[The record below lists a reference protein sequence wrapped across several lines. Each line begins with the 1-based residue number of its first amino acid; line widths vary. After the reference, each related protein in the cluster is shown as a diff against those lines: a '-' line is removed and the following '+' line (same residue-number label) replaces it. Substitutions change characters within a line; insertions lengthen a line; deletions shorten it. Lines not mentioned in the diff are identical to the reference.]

1 MKPNNKLTDSG
12 RRRFIAASLAMGAAA
27 ALPFSGHAR
36 QPAPRKAATRN
47 DENKYDFIIIGAGS
61 AGSVVTRRL
70 VDAGLKVLLLEAG
83 PRDDMPAI
91 HNPPQAMELWHSA
104 VDWGF
109 STQPQIYAGKQDIY
123 WPRGKTLG
131 GSSAINGMMYVRG
144 LPADYDNWAALGATG
159 WSWQEVLPY
168 FRKAEH
174 CNISGLSAMHGTGGL
189 LQVSSPAMTPLAHAF
204 VEAGQQA
211 GLRLVKDYNDGQD
224 SSGVSFPQ
232 YTMTPDG
239 KRASAWVCY
248 GDAISQADNLSVITE
263 ARVLKLLHQRDRI
276 TGVHFVHRGVD
287 YRIEARHEVLLCAG
301 SLMSPAILLHSG
313 IGPAEQL
320 EKMGI
325 TPLVNLPGVGENLHD
340 HLVCPM
346 VWSSPQ
352 PVAIGLASGIEAQ
365 IFHKSA
371 SQLPAPDTQSLLF
384 TMPFLP
390 GVSQGYT
397 VTPGLV
403 RPKSRGRLWLNSRD
417 PLQPPLMDPRVYSA
431 VEDLEVMTDKALL
444 LREVMHQSALT
455 PWRGKEMGMDGV
467 DNRRQM
473 RDYIS
478 RMTGSYH
485 HQVGTARMGTDNMAV
500 VDPQLR
506 VRGLS
511 GLRVIDASV
520 MPVIPT
526 GNTNA
531 PSIMIGE
538 KAADMILSGVQ
549 FKAI

>member
-1 MKPNNKLTDSG
+1 MKQDKLQTDAG
-12 RRRFIAASLAMGAAA
+12 RRRFIAASLAMSAAA
-27 ALPFSGHAR
+27 ALPFSGYAR
-36 QPAPRKAATRN
+36 QPAPRSTGAGSDDK
-47 DENKYDFIIIGAGS
+47 KYDYIIIGAGS

-91 HNPPQAMELWHSA
+91 HNPPEAMALWHSA

-144 LPADYDNWAALGATG
+144 LPSDYDNWAAMGATG
-159 WSWQEVLPY
+159 WSWKDVLPY
-168 FRKAEH
+168 FRKAEN
-174 CNISGLSAMHGTGGL
+174 CNIDGLSNLHATGGL
-189 LQVSSPAMTPLAHAF
+189 LQVSRPAMTPLAHAF

-211 GLRLVKDYNDGQD
+211 GLRLVQDYNNGQD
-224 SSGVSFPQ
+224 STGVSFPQ

-248 GDAISQADNLSVITE
+248 GDAIRGADNLSVITE
-263 ARVLKLLHQRDRI
+263 ARVLKLLNQGDHI
-276 TGVHFVHRGVD
+276 TGVHFVHRGTD

-301 SLMSPAILLHSG
+301 SLMSPSILLHSG

-325 TPLVNLPGVGENLHD
+325 KTLVNLPGVGENLHD

-352 PVAIGLASGIEAQ
+352 PVAVGLASGIEAQ

-371 SQLPAPDTQSLLF
+371 PELSAPDTQSLLF
-384 TMPFLP
+384 TMPFMP
-390 GVSQGYT
+390 GVTQGYT

-403 RPKSRGRLWLNSRD
+403 TPKSRGRLWLNSRD
-417 PLQPPLMDPRVYSA
+417 PLQAPLMDPRVYSEN
-431 VEDLEVMTDKALL
+431 EDLEVMTDKALL
-444 LREVMHQSALT
+444 LREVMKQTALA
-455 PWRGKEMGMDGV
+455 PWRGKEMGMEGV
-467 DNRRQM
+467 NNRDKM
-473 RDYIS
+473 RDYIR
-478 RMTGSYH
+478 RMTASYH

-506 VRGLS
+506 VHGLS

-538 KAADMILSGVQ
+538 KAADMILSS
-549 FKAI
+549 KA

>member
-1 MKPNNKLTDSG
+1 MKQDKLQTDAG
-12 RRRFIAASLAMGAAA
+12 RRRFIAASLAMSAAA
-27 ALPFSGHAR
+27 ALPFSGYAR
-36 QPAPRKAATRN
+36 QPAPRSTGTGSDDK
-47 DENKYDFIIIGAGS
+47 KYDYIIIGAGS

-91 HNPPQAMELWHSA
+91 HNPPEAMALWHSA

-144 LPADYDNWAALGATG
+144 LPSDYDNWAAMGATG
-159 WSWQEVLPY
+159 WSWKDVLPY
-168 FRKAEH
+168 FRKAEN
-174 CNISGLSAMHGTGGL
+174 CNIDGLSNLHATGGL
-189 LQVSSPAMTPLAHAF
+189 LQVSRPAMTPLAHAF
-204 VEAGQQA
+204 VEARQQA
-211 GLRLVKDYNDGQD
+211 GLRLVQDYNNGQD
-224 SSGVSFPQ
+224 STGVSFPQ

-248 GDAISQADNLSVITE
+248 GDAIRGADNLSVITE
-263 ARVLKLLHQRDRI
+263 ARVLKLLNQGDHI
-276 TGVHFVHRGVD
+276 TGVHFVHRGTD

-301 SLMSPAILLHSG
+301 SLMSPSILLHSG

-325 TPLVNLPGVGENLHD
+325 KTLVNLPGVGENLHD

-352 PVAIGLASGIEAQ
+352 PVAVGLASGIEAQ

-371 SQLPAPDTQSLLF
+371 PELSAPDTQSLLF
-384 TMPFLP
+384 TMPFMP
-390 GVSQGYT
+390 GVTQGYT

-403 RPKSRGRLWLNSRD
+403 APKSRGRLWLNSRD
-417 PLQPPLMDPRVYSA
+417 PLQAPLMDPRVYSEN
-431 VEDLEVMTDKALL
+431 EDLEVMTDKALL
-444 LREVMHQSALT
+444 LREVMKQTALA
-455 PWRGKEMGMDGV
+455 PWRGKEMGMEGV
-467 DNRRQM
+467 NNRDKM
-473 RDYIS
+473 RDYIR
-478 RMTGSYH
+478 RMTASYH

-506 VRGLS
+506 VHGLS

-538 KAADMILSGVQ
+538 KAADMILSS
-549 FKAI
+549 KA

>member
-1 MKPNNKLTDSG
+1 MKQDKLHTDAG
-12 RRRFIAASLAMGAAA
+12 RRRFIAASLAMSAAA
-27 ALPFSGHAR
+27 ALPFSGYAR
-36 QPAPRKAATRN
+36 QPAPRSTGSGSDDK
-47 DENKYDFIIIGAGS
+47 KYDYIIIGAGS

-91 HNPPQAMELWHSA
+91 HNPPEAMALWHSA

-131 GSSAINGMMYVRG
+131 GSSSINGMMYVRG
-144 LPADYDNWAALGATG
+144 LPADYDNWAAMGATG
-159 WSWQEVLPY
+159 WSWKDVLPY
-168 FRKAEH
+168 FRKAEN
-174 CNISGLSAMHGTGGL
+174 CNIDGLSNLHATGGL
-189 LQVSSPAMTPLAHAF
+189 LQVSRPSMTPLAHAF

-211 GLRLVKDYNDGQD
+211 GLRRVQDYNDGQD
-224 SSGVSFPQ
+224 STGVSFPQ

-248 GDAISQADNLSVITE
+248 GDAIRGADNLSVITE
-263 ARVLKLLHQRDRI
+263 ARVLKLLNQGDHI
-276 TGVHFVHRGVD
+276 TGVHFVHRGTD

-301 SLMSPAILLHSG
+301 SLMSPSILLHSG

-325 TPLVNLPGVGENLHD
+325 KTLVNLPGVGENLHD

-352 PVAIGLASGIEAQ
+352 PVAVGLASGIEAQ

-371 SQLPAPDTQSLLF
+371 PALSAPDTQSLLF
-384 TMPFLP
+384 TMPFMP
-390 GVSQGYT
+390 GVTQGYT

-403 RPKSRGRLWLNSRD
+403 RPISRGRLWLNSPD
-417 PLQPPLMDPRVYSA
+417 PLHPPLMDPRVYS
-431 VEDLEVMTDKALL
+431 EDQDLEVMTDKALL
-444 LREVMHQSALT
+444 LREVMKQAALA

-467 DNRRQM
+467 NNRDKM
-473 RDYIS
+473 RDYIR
-478 RMTGSYH
+478 RMTASYH

-506 VRGLS
+506 VHGLS

-538 KAADMILSGVQ
+538 KAADMILSS
-549 FKAI
+549 KA

>member
-1 MKPNNKLTDSG
+1 MKQDKLQTDAG
-12 RRRFIAASLAMGAAA
+12 RRRFITASLAMSAAA
-27 ALPFSGHAR
+27 ALPFSGYAR
-36 QPAPRKAATRN
+36 QPAPRSTGTGSDDK
-47 DENKYDFIIIGAGS
+47 KYDYIIIGAGS
-61 AGSVVTRRL
+61 AGSVVTCRL

-91 HNPPQAMELWHSA
+91 HNPPEAMALWHSA

-144 LPADYDNWAALGATG
+144 LPSDYDNWAAMGATG
-159 WSWQEVLPY
+159 WSWKDVLPY
-168 FRKAEH
+168 FRKAEN
-174 CNISGLSAMHGTGGL
+174 CNIDGLSNLHATGGL
-189 LQVSSPAMTPLAHAF
+189 LQVSRPAMTPLAHAF

-211 GLRLVKDYNDGQD
+211 GLRLVQDYNNGQD
-224 SSGVSFPQ
+224 STGVSFPQ

-248 GDAISQADNLSVITE
+248 GDAIRGADNLSVITE
-263 ARVLKLLHQRDRI
+263 ARVLKLLNQGDHI
-276 TGVHFVHRGVD
+276 TGVHFVHRGTD

-301 SLMSPAILLHSG
+301 SLMSPSILLHSG

-325 TPLVNLPGVGENLHD
+325 KTLVNLPGVGENLHD

-352 PVAIGLASGIEAQ
+352 PVAVGLASGIEAQ

-371 SQLPAPDTQSLLF
+371 PELSAPDTQSLLF
-384 TMPFLP
+384 TMPFMP
-390 GVSQGYT
+390 GVTQGYT

-403 RPKSRGRLWLNSRD
+403 APKSRGRLWLNSRD
-417 PLQPPLMDPRVYSA
+417 PLQAPLMDPRVYSEN
-431 VEDLEVMTDKALL
+431 EDLEVMTDKALL
-444 LREVMHQSALT
+444 LREVMKQTALA
-455 PWRGKEMGMDGV
+455 PWRGKEMGMEGV
-467 DNRRQM
+467 NNRDKM
-473 RDYIS
+473 RDYIR
-478 RMTGSYH
+478 RMTASYH

-506 VRGLS
+506 VHGLS

-538 KAADMILSGVQ
+538 KAADMILSS
-549 FKAI
+549 KA

>member
-1 MKPNNKLTDSG
+1 MKQDKLQTDAG
-12 RRRFIAASLAMGAAA
+12 RRRFIAASLAMSAAA
-27 ALPFSGHAR
+27 ALPFSGYAR
-36 QPAPRKAATRN
+36 QPAPRSTGAGSDDK
-47 DENKYDFIIIGAGS
+47 KYDYIIIGAGS

-91 HNPPQAMELWHSA
+91 HNPPEAMALWHSA

-144 LPADYDNWAALGATG
+144 LPSDYDNWAAMGATG
-159 WSWQEVLPY
+159 WSWKDVLPY
-168 FRKAEH
+168 FRKAEN
-174 CNISGLSAMHGTGGL
+174 CNIDGLSNLHATGGL
-189 LQVSSPAMTPLAHAF
+189 LQVSRPAMTPLAHAF

-211 GLRLVKDYNDGQD
+211 GLRLVQDYNNGQD
-224 SSGVSFPQ
+224 STGVSFPQ

-248 GDAISQADNLSVITE
+248 GDAIRGADNLSVITE
-263 ARVLKLLHQRDRI
+263 ARVLKLLNQGDHI
-276 TGVHFVHRGVD
+276 TGVHFVHRGTD

-301 SLMSPAILLHSG
+301 SLMSPSILLHSG

-325 TPLVNLPGVGENLHD
+325 KTLVNLPGVGENLHD

-352 PVAIGLASGIEAQ
+352 PVAVGLASGIEAQ

-371 SQLPAPDTQSLLF
+371 PELSAPDTQSLLF
-384 TMPFLP
+384 TMPFMP
-390 GVSQGYT
+390 GVTQGYT

-403 RPKSRGRLWLNSRD
+403 APKSRGRLWLNSRD
-417 PLQPPLMDPRVYSA
+417 PLQAPLMDPRVYSEN
-431 VEDLEVMTDKALL
+431 EDLEVMTDKALL
-444 LREVMHQSALT
+444 LREVMKQTALA
-455 PWRGKEMGMDGV
+455 PWRGKEMGMEGV
-467 DNRRQM
+467 NNRDKM
-473 RDYIS
+473 RDYIR
-478 RMTGSYH
+478 RMTASYH

-506 VRGLS
+506 VHGLS
-511 GLRVIDASV
+511 GLRVVDASV

-538 KAADMILSGVQ
+538 KAADMILSS
-549 FKAI
+549 KA

>member
-1 MKPNNKLTDSG
+1 MKQDKLQTDAG
-12 RRRFIAASLAMGAAA
+12 RRRFIAASLAMSAAA
-27 ALPFSGHAR
+27 ALPFSGYAR
-36 QPAPRKAATRN
+36 QPAPRSTGTGSDDK
-47 DENKYDFIIIGAGS
+47 KYDYIIIGAGS

-91 HNPPQAMELWHSA
+91 HNPPEAMALWHSA

-144 LPADYDNWAALGATG
+144 LPSDYDNWAAMGATG
-159 WSWQEVLPY
+159 WSWKDVLPY
-168 FRKAEH
+168 FRKAEN
-174 CNISGLSAMHGTGGL
+174 CNIDGLSNLHATGGL
-189 LQVSSPAMTPLAHAF
+189 LQVSRPAMTPLAHAF

-211 GLRLVKDYNDGQD
+211 GLRLVQDYNNGQD
-224 SSGVSFPQ
+224 STGVSFPQ

-248 GDAISQADNLSVITE
+248 GDAIRGADNLSVITE
-263 ARVLKLLHQRDRI
+263 ARVLKLLNQGDHI
-276 TGVHFVHRGVD
+276 TGVHFVHRGTN

-301 SLMSPAILLHSG
+301 SLMSPSILLHSG

-320 EKMGI
+320 DKMGI
-325 TPLVNLPGVGENLHD
+325 KTLVNLPGVGENLHD

-352 PVAIGLASGIEAQ
+352 PVAVGLASGIEAQ

-371 SQLPAPDTQSLLF
+371 PELSAPDTQSLLF
-384 TMPFLP
+384 TMPFMP
-390 GVSQGYT
+390 GVTQGYT

-403 RPKSRGRLWLNSRD
+403 APKSRGRLWLNSRD
-417 PLQPPLMDPRVYSA
+417 PLQAPLMDPRVYSEN
-431 VEDLEVMTDKALL
+431 EDLEVMTDKALL
-444 LREVMHQSALT
+444 LREVMKQTALA
-455 PWRGKEMGMDGV
+455 PWRGKEMGMEGV
-467 DNRRQM
+467 NNRDKM
-473 RDYIS
+473 RDYIR
-478 RMTGSYH
+478 RMTASYH

-506 VRGLS
+506 VHGLS
-511 GLRVIDASV
+511 GLRVVDASV

-538 KAADMILSGVQ
+538 KAADMILSS
-549 FKAI
+549 KA

>member
-1 MKPNNKLTDSG
+1 MKQDKLQTDAG
-12 RRRFIAASLAMGAAA
+12 RRRFIAASLAMSAAA
-27 ALPFSGHAR
+27 ALPFSGYAR
-36 QPAPRKAATRN
+36 QPAPRSTGTGSDDK
-47 DENKYDFIIIGAGS
+47 KYDYIIIGAGS

-91 HNPPQAMELWHSA
+91 HNPPEAMALWHSA

-144 LPADYDNWAALGATG
+144 LPSDYDNWAAMGATG
-159 WSWQEVLPY
+159 WSWKDVLPY
-168 FRKAEH
+168 FRKAEN
-174 CNISGLSAMHGTGGL
+174 CNIDGLSNLHATGGL
-189 LQVSSPAMTPLAHAF
+189 LQVSRPAMTPLAHAF

-211 GLRLVKDYNDGQD
+211 GLRLVQDYNNGQD
-224 SSGVSFPQ
+224 STGVSFPQ

-248 GDAISQADNLSVITE
+248 GDAIRGADNLSVITE
-263 ARVLKLLHQRDRI
+263 ARVLKLLNQGDHI
-276 TGVHFVHRGVD
+276 TGVHFVHRGTD

-301 SLMSPAILLHSG
+301 SLMSPSILLHSG

-325 TPLVNLPGVGENLHD
+325 KTLVNLPGVGENLHD

-352 PVAIGLASGIEAQ
+352 PVAVGLASGIEAQ

-371 SQLPAPDTQSLLF
+371 PELSAPDTQSLLF
-384 TMPFLP
+384 TMPFMP
-390 GVSQGYT
+390 GVTQGYT

-403 RPKSRGRLWLNSRD
+403 TPKSRGRLWLNSRD
-417 PLQPPLMDPRVYSA
+417 PLQAPLMDPRVYSEN
-431 VEDLEVMTDKALL
+431 EDLEVMTDKALL
-444 LREVMHQSALT
+444 LREVMKQTALA
-455 PWRGKEMGMDGV
+455 PWRGKEMGMEGV
-467 DNRRQM
+467 NNRDKM
-473 RDYIS
+473 RDYIR
-478 RMTGSYH
+478 RMTASYH

-506 VRGLS
+506 VHGLS

-531 PSIMIGE
+531 PSIMMGE
-538 KAADMILSGVQ
+538 KAADMILSS
-549 FKAI
+549 KA

>member
-1 MKPNNKLTDSG
+1 MKQDKLQTDAG
-12 RRRFIAASLAMGAAA
+12 RRRFIAASLAMSAAA
-27 ALPFSGHAR
+27 ALPFSGYAR
-36 QPAPRKAATRN
+36 QPAPRSTGTGSDDK
-47 DENKYDFIIIGAGS
+47 KYDYIIIGAGS

-91 HNPPQAMELWHSA
+91 HNPPEAMALWHSA

-144 LPADYDNWAALGATG
+144 LPSDYDNWAAMGATG
-159 WSWQEVLPY
+159 WSWKDVLPY
-168 FRKAEH
+168 FRKAEN
-174 CNISGLSAMHGTGGL
+174 CNIDGLSNLHATGGL
-189 LQVSSPAMTPLAHAF
+189 LQVSRPAMTPLAHAF

-211 GLRLVKDYNDGQD
+211 GLRLVQDYNNGQD
-224 SSGVSFPQ
+224 STGVSFPQ

-248 GDAISQADNLSVITE
+248 GDAIRGADNLSVITE
-263 ARVLKLLHQRDRI
+263 ARVLKLLNQGDHI
-276 TGVHFVHRGVD
+276 TGVHFVHRGTD

-301 SLMSPAILLHSG
+301 SLMSPSILLHSG

-325 TPLVNLPGVGENLHD
+325 KTLVNLPGVGENLHD

-352 PVAIGLASGIEAQ
+352 PVAVGLASGIEAQ

-371 SQLPAPDTQSLLF
+371 PELSAPDTQSLLF
-384 TMPFLP
+384 TMPFMP
-390 GVSQGYT
+390 GVAQGYT

-403 RPKSRGRLWLNSRD
+403 APKSRGRLWLNSRD
-417 PLQPPLMDPRVYSA
+417 PLQAPLMDPRVYSEN
-431 VEDLEVMTDKALL
+431 EDLEVMTDKALL
-444 LREVMHQSALT
+444 LREVMKQTALA
-455 PWRGKEMGMDGV
+455 PWRGKEMGMEGV
-467 DNRRQM
+467 NNRDKM
-473 RDYIS
+473 RDYIR
-478 RMTGSYH
+478 RMTASYH

-506 VRGLS
+506 VHGLS

-538 KAADMILSGVQ
+538 KAADMILSS
-549 FKAI
+549 KA

>member
-1 MKPNNKLTDSG
+1 MKQDKLQTDAG
-12 RRRFIAASLAMGAAA
+12 RRRFIAASLAMSAAA
-27 ALPFSGHAR
+27 ALPFSGYAR
-36 QPAPRKAATRN
+36 QPAPRSTGTGSDDK
-47 DENKYDFIIIGAGS
+47 KYDYIIIGAGS

-91 HNPPQAMELWHSA
+91 HNPPEAMALWHSA
-104 VDWGF
+104 VDWVF

-144 LPADYDNWAALGATG
+144 LPSDYDNWAAMGATG
-159 WSWQEVLPY
+159 WSWKDVLPY
-168 FRKAEH
+168 FRKAEN
-174 CNISGLSAMHGTGGL
+174 CNIDGLSNLHATGGL
-189 LQVSSPAMTPLAHAF
+189 LQVSRPAMTPLAHAF

-211 GLRLVKDYNDGQD
+211 GLRLVQDYNNGQD
-224 SSGVSFPQ
+224 STGVSFPQ

-248 GDAISQADNLSVITE
+248 GDAIRGADNLSVITE
-263 ARVLKLLHQRDRI
+263 ARVLKLLNQGDHI
-276 TGVHFVHRGVD
+276 TGVHFVHRGTD

-301 SLMSPAILLHSG
+301 SLMSPSILLHSG

-325 TPLVNLPGVGENLHD
+325 KTLVNLPGVGENLHD

-352 PVAIGLASGIEAQ
+352 PVAVGLASGIEAQ

-371 SQLPAPDTQSLLF
+371 PELSAPDTQSLLF
-384 TMPFLP
+384 TMPFMP
-390 GVSQGYT
+390 GVTQGYT

-403 RPKSRGRLWLNSRD
+403 TPKSRGRLWLNSRD
-417 PLQPPLMDPRVYSA
+417 PLQAPLMDPRVYSEN
-431 VEDLEVMTDKALL
+431 EDLEVMTDKALL
-444 LREVMHQSALT
+444 LREVMKQTALA
-455 PWRGKEMGMDGV
+455 PWRGKEMGMEGV
-467 DNRRQM
+467 NNRDKM
-473 RDYIS
+473 RDYIR
-478 RMTGSYH
+478 RMTASYH

-506 VRGLS
+506 VHGLS

-538 KAADMILSGVQ
+538 KAADMILSS
-549 FKAI
+549 KA

>member
-1 MKPNNKLTDSG
+1 MKQDKLHTDAG
-12 RRRFIAASLAMGAAA
+12 RRRFIAASLAMSAAA
-27 ALPFSGHAR
+27 ALPFSGYAR
-36 QPAPRKAATRN
+36 QPAPRSTGSGSDDK
-47 DENKYDFIIIGAGS
+47 KYDYIIIGAGS

-91 HNPPQAMELWHSA
+91 HNPPEAMTLWHSA

-131 GSSAINGMMYVRG
+131 GSSSINGMMYVRG
-144 LPADYDNWAALGATG
+144 LPADYDNWAAMGATG
-159 WSWQEVLPY
+159 WSWKDVLPY
-168 FRKAEH
+168 FRKAEN
-174 CNISGLSAMHGTGGL
+174 CNIDGLSNLHATGGL
-189 LQVSSPAMTPLAHAF
+189 LQVSRPAMTPLAHAF

-211 GLRLVKDYNDGQD
+211 GLRRVQDYNDGQD
-224 SSGVSFPQ
+224 STGVSFPQ

-248 GDAISQADNLSVITE
+248 GDAIRGADNLSVITE
-263 ARVLKLLHQRDRI
+263 ARVLKLLNQGDHI
-276 TGVHFVHRGVD
+276 TGVHFVHRGTD

-301 SLMSPAILLHSG
+301 SLMSPSILLHSG

-325 TPLVNLPGVGENLHD
+325 KTLVNLPGVGENLHD

-352 PVAIGLASGIEAQ
+352 PVAVGLASGIEAQ

-371 SQLPAPDTQSLLF
+371 PALSAPDTQSLLF
-384 TMPFLP
+384 TMPFMP
-390 GVSQGYT
+390 GVTQGYT

-403 RPKSRGRLWLNSRD
+403 RPISRGRLWLNSPD
-417 PLQPPLMDPRVYSA
+417 PLHPPLMDPRVYS
-431 VEDLEVMTDKALL
+431 EDQDLEVMTDKALL
-444 LREVMHQSALT
+444 LREVMKQTALA
-455 PWRGKEMGMDGV
+455 PWRGKEMGMEGV
-467 DNRRQM
+467 NNRDKM
-473 RDYIS
+473 RDYIR
-478 RMTGSYH
+478 RMTASYH

-506 VRGLS
+506 VHGLS

-538 KAADMILSGVQ
+538 KAADMILSS
-549 FKAI
+549 KA

>member
-1 MKPNNKLTDSG
+1 MKQDKLQTDAG
-12 RRRFIAASLAMGAAA
+12 RRRFIAASLAMSAAA
-27 ALPFSGHAR
+27 ALPFSGYAR
-36 QPAPRKAATRN
+36 QPAPRSTGTGSDDK
-47 DENKYDFIIIGAGS
+47 KYDYIIIGAGS

-83 PRDDMPAI
+83 PRDEMPAI
-91 HNPPQAMELWHSA
+91 HNPPEAMALWHSA

-144 LPADYDNWAALGATG
+144 LPSDYDNWAAMGATG
-159 WSWQEVLPY
+159 WSWKDVLPY
-168 FRKAEH
+168 FRKAEN
-174 CNISGLSAMHGTGGL
+174 CNIDGLSNLHATGGL
-189 LQVSSPAMTPLAHAF
+189 LQVSRPAMTPLAHAF

-211 GLRLVKDYNDGQD
+211 GLRLVQDYNNGQD
-224 SSGVSFPQ
+224 STGVSFPQ

-248 GDAISQADNLSVITE
+248 GDAIRGADNLSVITE
-263 ARVLKLLHQRDRI
+263 ARVLKLLNQGDHI
-276 TGVHFVHRGVD
+276 TGVHFVHRGTD

-301 SLMSPAILLHSG
+301 SLMSPSILLHSG

-325 TPLVNLPGVGENLHD
+325 KTLVNLPGVGENLHD

-352 PVAIGLASGIEAQ
+352 PVAVGLASGIEAQ

-371 SQLPAPDTQSLLF
+371 PELSAPDTQSLLF
-384 TMPFLP
+384 TMPFMP
-390 GVSQGYT
+390 GVTQGYT

-403 RPKSRGRLWLNSRD
+403 TPKSRGRLWLNSRD
-417 PLQPPLMDPRVYSA
+417 PLQAPLMDPRVYSEN
-431 VEDLEVMTDKALL
+431 EDLEVMTDKALL
-444 LREVMHQSALT
+444 LREVMKQTALA
-455 PWRGKEMGMDGV
+455 PWRGKEMGMEGV
-467 DNRRQM
+467 NNRDKM
-473 RDYIS
+473 RDYIR
-478 RMTGSYH
+478 RMTASYH

-506 VRGLS
+506 VHGLS

-538 KAADMILSGVQ
+538 KAADMILSS
-549 FKAI
+549 KA

>member
-1 MKPNNKLTDSG
+1 MKQDKLQTDAG
-12 RRRFIAASLAMGAAA
+12 RRRFIAASLAMSAAA
-27 ALPFSGHAR
+27 ALPFSGYAR
-36 QPAPRKAATRN
+36 QPAPRSTGIGSEDK
-47 DENKYDFIIIGAGS
+47 KYDYIIIGAGS

-91 HNPPQAMELWHSA
+91 HNPPEAMALWHSA

-144 LPADYDNWAALGATG
+144 LPSDYDNWAAMGATG
-159 WSWQEVLPY
+159 WSWKDVLPY
-168 FRKAEH
+168 FRKAEN
-174 CNISGLSAMHGTGGL
+174 CNIDGLSNLHATGGL
-189 LQVSSPAMTPLAHAF
+189 LQVSRPAMTPLAHAF

-211 GLRLVKDYNDGQD
+211 GLRLVQDYNNGQD
-224 SSGVSFPQ
+224 STGVSFPQ

-248 GDAISQADNLSVITE
+248 GDAIRGADNLSVITE
-263 ARVLKLLHQRDRI
+263 ARVLKLLNQGDHI
-276 TGVHFVHRGVD
+276 TGVHFVHRGTD

-301 SLMSPAILLHSG
+301 SLMSPSILLHSG

-325 TPLVNLPGVGENLHD
+325 KTLVNLPGVGENLHD

-352 PVAIGLASGIEAQ
+352 PVAVGLASGIEAQ

-371 SQLPAPDTQSLLF
+371 PELSAPDTQSLLF
-384 TMPFLP
+384 TMPFMP
-390 GVSQGYT
+390 GVTQGYT

-403 RPKSRGRLWLNSRD
+403 APKSRGRLWLNSRD
-417 PLQPPLMDPRVYSA
+417 PLQAPLMDPRVYSEN
-431 VEDLEVMTDKALL
+431 EDLEVMTDKALL
-444 LREVMHQSALT
+444 LREVMKQTALA
-455 PWRGKEMGMDGV
+455 PWRGKEMGMEGV
-467 DNRRQM
+467 NNRDKM
-473 RDYIS
+473 RDYIR
-478 RMTGSYH
+478 RMTASYH
-485 HQVGTARMGTDNMAV
+485 HQVGTARIGTDNMAV

-506 VRGLS
+506 VHSLS

-538 KAADMILSGVQ
+538 KAADMILSS
-549 FKAI
+549 KA

>member
-1 MKPNNKLTDSG
+1 MKQDKLQTDAG
-12 RRRFIAASLAMGAAA
+12 RRRFIAASLAMSAAA
-27 ALPFSGHAR
+27 ALPFSGYAR
-36 QPAPRKAATRN
+36 QPAPRSTGTGSDDK
-47 DENKYDFIIIGAGS
+47 KYDYIIIGAGS

-91 HNPPQAMELWHSA
+91 HNPPEAMALWHSA

-144 LPADYDNWAALGATG
+144 LPSDYDNWAAMGATG
-159 WSWQEVLPY
+159 WSWKDVLPY
-168 FRKAEH
+168 FRKAEN
-174 CNISGLSAMHGTGGL
+174 CNIDGLSNLHATGGL
-189 LQVSSPAMTPLAHAF
+189 LQVSRPAMTPLAHAF

-211 GLRLVKDYNDGQD
+211 GLRLVQDYNNGQD
-224 SSGVSFPQ
+224 STGVSFPQ

-248 GDAISQADNLSVITE
+248 GDAIRGADNLSVITE
-263 ARVLKLLHQRDRI
+263 ARVLKLLNQGDHI
-276 TGVHFVHRGVD
+276 TGVHFVHRGTD

-301 SLMSPAILLHSG
+301 SLMSPSILLHSG

-325 TPLVNLPGVGENLHD
+325 RTLVNLPGVGENLHD

-352 PVAIGLASGIEAQ
+352 PVAVGLASGIEAQ

-371 SQLPAPDTQSLLF
+371 PELSAPDTQSLLF
-384 TMPFLP
+384 TMPFMP
-390 GVSQGYT
+390 GVTQGYT

-403 RPKSRGRLWLNSRD
+403 APKSRGRLWLNSRD
-417 PLQPPLMDPRVYSA
+417 PLQAPLMDPRVYSEN
-431 VEDLEVMTDKALL
+431 EDLEVMTDKALL
-444 LREVMHQSALT
+444 LREVMKQTALA
-455 PWRGKEMGMDGV
+455 PWRGKEMGMEGV
-467 DNRRQM
+467 NNRDKM
-473 RDYIS
+473 RDYIR
-478 RMTGSYH
+478 RMTASYH

-506 VRGLS
+506 VHGLS

-538 KAADMILSGVQ
+538 KAADMILSS
-549 FKAI
+549 KA

>member
-1 MKPNNKLTDSG
+1 MKQDKLQTDAG
-12 RRRFIAASLAMGAAA
+12 RRRFIAASLAMSAAA
-27 ALPFSGHAR
+27 ALPFSGYAR
-36 QPAPRKAATRN
+36 QPAPRSTGTGSDDK
-47 DENKYDFIIIGAGS
+47 KYDYIIIGAGS

-91 HNPPQAMELWHSA
+91 HNPPEAMALWHSA

-144 LPADYDNWAALGATG
+144 LPSDYDNWAAMGATG
-159 WSWQEVLPY
+159 WSWKDVLPY
-168 FRKAEH
+168 FRKAEN
-174 CNISGLSAMHGTGGL
+174 CNIDGLSNLHATGGL
-189 LQVSSPAMTPLAHAF
+189 LQVSRPAMTPLAHAF

-211 GLRLVKDYNDGQD
+211 GLRLVQDYNNGQD
-224 SSGVSFPQ
+224 STGVSFPQ

-248 GDAISQADNLSVITE
+248 GDAIRGADNLSVITE
-263 ARVLKLLHQRDRI
+263 ARVLKLLNQGDHI
-276 TGVHFVHRGVD
+276 TGVHFVHRGTD

-301 SLMSPAILLHSG
+301 SLMSPSILLHSG

-325 TPLVNLPGVGENLHD
+325 KTLVNLPGVGENLHD

-352 PVAIGLASGIEAQ
+352 PVAVGLASGIEAQ

-371 SQLPAPDTQSLLF
+371 PELSAPDTQSLLF
-384 TMPFLP
+384 TMPFMP
-390 GVSQGYT
+390 GVTQGYT

-403 RPKSRGRLWLNSRD
+403 TPKSRGRLWLNSRD
-417 PLQPPLMDPRVYSA
+417 PLQAPLMDPRVYSEN
-431 VEDLEVMTDKALL
+431 EDLEVMTDKAML
-444 LREVMHQSALT
+444 LREVMKQTALA
-455 PWRGKEMGMDGV
+455 PWRGKEMGMEGV
-467 DNRRQM
+467 NNRDKM
-473 RDYIS
+473 RDYIR
-478 RMTGSYH
+478 RMTASYH

-506 VRGLS
+506 VHGLS

-538 KAADMILSGVQ
+538 KAADMILSS
-549 FKAI
+549 KA

>member
-1 MKPNNKLTDSG
+1 MKQDKLQTDAG
-12 RRRFIAASLAMGAAA
+12 RRRFIAASLAMSAAA
-27 ALPFSGHAR
+27 ALPFSGYAR
-36 QPAPRKAATRN
+36 QPAPRSTGTGSDDK
-47 DENKYDFIIIGAGS
+47 KYDYIIIGAGS

-91 HNPPQAMELWHSA
+91 HNPPEAMALWHSA

-144 LPADYDNWAALGATG
+144 LPSDYDNWAAMGATG
-159 WSWQEVLPY
+159 WSWKDVLPY
-168 FRKAEH
+168 FRKAEN
-174 CNISGLSAMHGTGGL
+174 CNIDGLSNLHATGGL
-189 LQVSSPAMTPLAHAF
+189 LQVSRPAMTPLAHAF

-211 GLRLVKDYNDGQD
+211 GLRLVQDYNNGQD
-224 SSGVSFPQ
+224 STGVSFPQ

-248 GDAISQADNLSVITE
+248 GDAIRGADNLSVITE
-263 ARVLKLLHQRDRI
+263 ARVLKLLNQGDHI
-276 TGVHFVHRGVD
+276 TGVHFVHRGTD

-301 SLMSPAILLHSG
+301 SLMSPSILLHSG

-325 TPLVNLPGVGENLHD
+325 KTLVNLPGVGENLHD

-352 PVAIGLASGIEAQ
+352 PVAVGLASGIEAQ

-371 SQLPAPDTQSLLF
+371 PELSAPDTQSLLF
-384 TMPFLP
+384 TMPFMP
-390 GVSQGYT
+390 GVTQGYT

-403 RPKSRGRLWLNSRD
+403 TPKSRGRLWLNSRD
-417 PLQPPLMDPRVYSA
+417 PLQAPLMDPRVYSEN
-431 VEDLEVMTDKALL
+431 EDLEVMTDKALL
-444 LREVMHQSALT
+444 LREVMKQTALA
-455 PWRGKEMGMDGV
+455 PWRGKEMGMEGV
-467 DNRRQM
+467 NNRDKM
-473 RDYIS
+473 RDYIR
-478 RMTGSYH
+478 RMTASYH

-506 VRGLS
+506 VHGLS
-511 GLRVIDASV
+511 GLRVVDASV

-538 KAADMILSGVQ
+538 KAADMILSS
-549 FKAI
+549 KA

>member
-1 MKPNNKLTDSG
+1 MKQDKLQTDAG
-12 RRRFIAASLAMGAAA
+12 RRRFIAASLAMSAAA
-27 ALPFSGHAR
+27 ALPFSGYAR
-36 QPAPRKAATRN
+36 QPAPRSTGTGSDDK
-47 DENKYDFIIIGAGS
+47 KYDYIIIGAGS

-91 HNPPQAMELWHSA
+91 HNPPEAMALWHSA

-144 LPADYDNWAALGATG
+144 LPSDYDNWAAMGATG
-159 WSWQEVLPY
+159 WSWKDVLPY
-168 FRKAEH
+168 FRKAEN
-174 CNISGLSAMHGTGGL
+174 CNIDGLSNLHATGGL
-189 LQVSSPAMTPLAHAF
+189 LQVSRPAMTPLAHAF

-211 GLRLVKDYNDGQD
+211 GLRLVQDYNNGQD
-224 SSGVSFPQ
+224 STGVSFPQ

-248 GDAISQADNLSVITE
+248 GDAIRGADNLSVITE
-263 ARVLKLLHQRDRI
+263 ARVLKLLNQGDHI
-276 TGVHFVHRGVD
+276 TGVHFVHRGTD

-301 SLMSPAILLHSG
+301 SLMSPSILLHSG

-325 TPLVNLPGVGENLHD
+325 KTLVNLPGVGENLHD

-352 PVAIGLASGIEAQ
+352 PVAVGLASGIEAQ

-371 SQLPAPDTQSLLF
+371 PELSAPDTQSLLF
-384 TMPFLP
+384 TMPFMP
-390 GVSQGYT
+390 GVTQGYT

-403 RPKSRGRLWLNSRD
+403 APKSRGRLWLNSRD
-417 PLQPPLMDPRVYSA
+417 PLQAPLMDPRVYSEN
-431 VEDLEVMTDKALL
+431 EDLEVMTDKALL
-444 LREVMHQSALT
+444 LREMMKQTALA
-455 PWRGKEMGMDGV
+455 PWRGKEMGMEGV
-467 DNRRQM
+467 NNRDKM
-473 RDYIS
+473 RDYIR
-478 RMTGSYH
+478 RMTASYH

-506 VRGLS
+506 VHGLS

-538 KAADMILSGVQ
+538 KAADMILSS
-549 FKAI
+549 KA

>member
-1 MKPNNKLTDSG
+1 MKQDKLQTDAG
-12 RRRFIAASLAMGAAA
+12 RRRFIAASLAMSAAA
-27 ALPFSGHAR
+27 ALPFSGYAR
-36 QPAPRKAATRN
+36 QPAPRSTGTGSDDK
-47 DENKYDFIIIGAGS
+47 KYDYIIIGAGS

-91 HNPPQAMELWHSA
+91 HNPPEAMALWHSA

-144 LPADYDNWAALGATG
+144 LPSDYDNWAAMGATG
-159 WSWQEVLPY
+159 WSWKDVLPY
-168 FRKAEH
+168 FRKAEN
-174 CNISGLSAMHGTGGL
+174 CNIDGLSNLHATGGL
-189 LQVSSPAMTPLAHAF
+189 LQVSRPAMTPLAHAF

-211 GLRLVKDYNDGQD
+211 GLRLVQDYNNGQD
-224 SSGVSFPQ
+224 STGVSFPQ

-248 GDAISQADNLSVITE
+248 GDAIRGADNLSVITE
-263 ARVLKLLHQRDRI
+263 ARVLKLLNQGDHI
-276 TGVHFVHRGVD
+276 TGVHFVHRGTD

-301 SLMSPAILLHSG
+301 SLMSPSILLHSG

-325 TPLVNLPGVGENLHD
+325 KTLVNLPGVGENLHD

-352 PVAIGLASGIEAQ
+352 PVAVGLASGIEAQ

-371 SQLPAPDTQSLLF
+371 PELSAPDTQSLLF
-384 TMPFLP
+384 TMPFMP
-390 GVSQGYT
+390 GVTQGYT

-403 RPKSRGRLWLNSRD
+403 APKSRGRLWLNSRD
-417 PLQPPLMDPRVYSA
+417 PLQAPLMDPRVYSEN
-431 VEDLEVMTDKALL
+431 EDLEVMTDKALL
-444 LREVMHQSALT
+444 LREVMKQTALA
-455 PWRGKEMGMDGV
+455 PWRGKEMGMEGV
-467 DNRRQM
+467 NNRDKM
-473 RDYIS
+473 RDYIR
-478 RMTGSYH
+478 RMTASYH
-485 HQVGTARMGTDNMAV
+485 HQVGTARMGADNMAV

-506 VRGLS
+506 VHGLS

-538 KAADMILSGVQ
+538 KAADMILSS
-549 FKAI
+549 KA

>member
-1 MKPNNKLTDSG
+1 MKQDKLQTDAG
-12 RRRFIAASLAMGAAA
+12 RRRFIAASLAMSAAA
-27 ALPFSGHAR
+27 ALPFSGYAR
-36 QPAPRKAATRN
+36 QPAPRSTGTGSDDK
-47 DENKYDFIIIGAGS
+47 KYDYIIIGAGS

-70 VDAGLKVLLLEAG
+70 VDAGLKLLLLEAG

-91 HNPPQAMELWHSA
+91 HNPPEAMALWHSA

-144 LPADYDNWAALGATG
+144 LPSDYDNWAAMGATG
-159 WSWQEVLPY
+159 WSWKDVLPY
-168 FRKAEH
+168 FRKAEN
-174 CNISGLSAMHGTGGL
+174 CNIDGLSNLHATGGL
-189 LQVSSPAMTPLAHAF
+189 LQVSRPAMTPLAHAF

-211 GLRLVKDYNDGQD
+211 GLRLVQDYNNGQD
-224 SSGVSFPQ
+224 STGVSFPQ

-248 GDAISQADNLSVITE
+248 GDAIRGADNLSVITE
-263 ARVLKLLHQRDRI
+263 ARVLKLLNQGDHI
-276 TGVHFVHRGVD
+276 TGVHFVHRGTD

-301 SLMSPAILLHSG
+301 SLMSPSILLHSG

-325 TPLVNLPGVGENLHD
+325 KTLVNLPGVGENLHD

-352 PVAIGLASGIEAQ
+352 PVAVGLASGIEAQ

-371 SQLPAPDTQSLLF
+371 PELSAPDTQSLLF
-384 TMPFLP
+384 TMPFMP
-390 GVSQGYT
+390 GVTQGYT

-403 RPKSRGRLWLNSRD
+403 TPKSRGRLWLNSRD
-417 PLQPPLMDPRVYSA
+417 PLQAPLMDPRVYSEN
-431 VEDLEVMTDKALL
+431 EDLEVMTDKALL
-444 LREVMHQSALT
+444 LREVMKQTALA
-455 PWRGKEMGMDGV
+455 PWRGKEMGMEGV
-467 DNRRQM
+467 NNRDKM
-473 RDYIS
+473 RDYIR
-478 RMTGSYH
+478 RMTASYH

-506 VRGLS
+506 VHGLS

-538 KAADMILSGVQ
+538 KAADMILSS
-549 FKAI
+549 KA

>member
-1 MKPNNKLTDSG
+1 MKQDKLQTDAG
-12 RRRFIAASLAMGAAA
+12 RRRFIAASLAMSAAA
-27 ALPFSGHAR
+27 ALPFSGYAR
-36 QPAPRKAATRN
+36 QPAPRSTGTGSDDK
-47 DENKYDFIIIGAGS
+47 KYDYIIIGAGS

-91 HNPPQAMELWHSA
+91 HNPPEAMALWHSA

-144 LPADYDNWAALGATG
+144 LPSDYDNWAAMGATG
-159 WSWQEVLPY
+159 WSWKDVLPY
-168 FRKAEH
+168 FRKAEN
-174 CNISGLSAMHGTGGL
+174 CNIDGLSNLHATGGL
-189 LQVSSPAMTPLAHAF
+189 LQVSRPAMTPLAHAF

-211 GLRLVKDYNDGQD
+211 GLRLVQDYNNGQD
-224 SSGVSFPQ
+224 STGVSFPQ

-248 GDAISQADNLSVITE
+248 GDAIRGADNLSVITE
-263 ARVLKLLHQRDRI
+263 ARVLKLLNQGDHI
-276 TGVHFVHRGVD
+276 TGVHFVHRGTD

-301 SLMSPAILLHSG
+301 SLMSPSILLHSG

-325 TPLVNLPGVGENLHD
+325 KTLVNLPGVGENLHD

-352 PVAIGLASGIEAQ
+352 PVAVGLASGIEAQ

-371 SQLPAPDTQSLLF
+371 PELSAPDTQSLLF
-384 TMPFLP
+384 TMPFMP
-390 GVSQGYT
+390 GVTQGYT

-403 RPKSRGRLWLNSRD
+403 APKSRGRLWLNSRD
-417 PLQPPLMDPRVYSA
+417 PLQAPLMDPRVYSEN
-431 VEDLEVMTDKALL
+431 EDLEVMTDKALL
-444 LREVMHQSALT
+444 LREVMKQTALA
-455 PWRGKEMGMDGV
+455 PWRGKEMGMEGV
-467 DNRRQM
+467 NNRDKM
-473 RDYIS
+473 RDYIR
-478 RMTGSYH
+478 RMTAFYH
-485 HQVGTARMGTDNMAV
+485 HQVGTARMGADNMAV

-506 VRGLS
+506 VHGLS

-538 KAADMILSGVQ
+538 KAADMILSS
-549 FKAI
+549 KA

>member
-1 MKPNNKLTDSG
+1 MKQDKLQTDAG
-12 RRRFIAASLAMGAAA
+12 RRRFIAASLAMSAAA
-27 ALPFSGHAR
+27 ALPFSGYAR
-36 QPAPRKAATRN
+36 QPAPRSTGTGSDDK
-47 DENKYDFIIIGAGS
+47 KYDYIIIGAGS

-91 HNPPQAMELWHSA
+91 HNPPEAMALWHSA

-144 LPADYDNWAALGATG
+144 QPSDYDNWAAMGATG
-159 WSWQEVLPY
+159 WSWKDVLPY
-168 FRKAEH
+168 FRKAEN
-174 CNISGLSAMHGTGGL
+174 CNIDGLSNLHATGGL
-189 LQVSSPAMTPLAHAF
+189 LQVSRPAMTPLAHAF

-211 GLRLVKDYNDGQD
+211 GLRLVQDYNNGQD
-224 SSGVSFPQ
+224 STGVSFPQ

-248 GDAISQADNLSVITE
+248 GDAIRGADNLSVITE
-263 ARVLKLLHQRDRI
+263 ARVLKLLNQGDHI
-276 TGVHFVHRGVD
+276 TGVHFVHRGTD

-301 SLMSPAILLHSG
+301 SLMSPSILLHSG

-325 TPLVNLPGVGENLHD
+325 KTLVNLPGVGENLHD

-352 PVAIGLASGIEAQ
+352 PVAVGLASGIEAQ

-371 SQLPAPDTQSLLF
+371 PELSAPDTQSLLF
-384 TMPFLP
+384 TMPFMP
-390 GVSQGYT
+390 GVTQGYT

-403 RPKSRGRLWLNSRD
+403 APKSRGRLWLNSRD
-417 PLQPPLMDPRVYSA
+417 PLQAPLMDPRVYSEN
-431 VEDLEVMTDKALL
+431 EDLEVMTDKALL
-444 LREVMHQSALT
+444 LREVMKQTALA
-455 PWRGKEMGMDGV
+455 PWRGQEMGMEGV
-467 DNRRQM
+467 NNRDKM
-473 RDYIS
+473 RDYIR
-478 RMTGSYH
+478 RMTASYH

-506 VRGLS
+506 VHGLS

-538 KAADMILSGVQ
+538 KAADMILSS
-549 FKAI
+549 KA

>member
-1 MKPNNKLTDSG
+1 MKQDKLQTDAG
-12 RRRFIAASLAMGAAA
+12 RRRFIAASLAMSAAA
-27 ALPFSGHAR
+27 ALPFSGYAR
-36 QPAPRKAATRN
+36 QPAPRSTGAGSDDK
-47 DENKYDFIIIGAGS
+47 KYDYIIIGAGS

-91 HNPPQAMELWHSA
+91 HNPPEAMALWHSA

-144 LPADYDNWAALGATG
+144 LPSDYDNWAAMGATG
-159 WSWQEVLPY
+159 WSWKDVLPY
-168 FRKAEH
+168 FRKAEN
-174 CNISGLSAMHGTGGL
+174 CNIDGLSNLHATGGL
-189 LQVSSPAMTPLAHAF
+189 LQVSRPAMTPLAHAF

-211 GLRLVKDYNDGQD
+211 GLRLVQDYNNGQD
-224 SSGVSFPQ
+224 STGVSFPQ

-248 GDAISQADNLSVITE
+248 GDAIRGADNLSVITE
-263 ARVLKLLHQRDRI
+263 ARVLKLLNQGDHI
-276 TGVHFVHRGVD
+276 TGVHFVHRGTD

-301 SLMSPAILLHSG
+301 SLMSPSILLHSG

-325 TPLVNLPGVGENLHD
+325 KTLVNLPGVGENLHD

-352 PVAIGLASGIEAQ
+352 PVAVGLASGIEAQ

-371 SQLPAPDTQSLLF
+371 PELSAPDTQSLLF
-384 TMPFLP
+384 TMPFMP
-390 GVSQGYT
+390 GVTQGYT

-403 RPKSRGRLWLNSRD
+403 APKSRGRLWLNSRD
-417 PLQPPLMDPRVYSA
+417 PLQAPLMDPRVYSEN
-431 VEDLEVMTDKALL
+431 EDLEVMTDKALL
-444 LREVMHQSALT
+444 LREVMKQTALA
-455 PWRGKEMGMDGV
+455 PWRGKEMGMEGV
-467 DNRRQM
+467 NNRDKM
-473 RDYIS
+473 RDYIR
-478 RMTGSYH
+478 RMTASYH

-506 VRGLS
+506 VHGLS

-538 KAADMILSGVQ
+538 KAADMILSS
-549 FKAI
+549 KA

>member
-1 MKPNNKLTDSG
+1 MKQDKLQTDAG
-12 RRRFIAASLAMGAAA
+12 RRRFIAASLAMSAAA
-27 ALPFSGHAR
+27 ALPFSGYAR
-36 QPAPRKAATRN
+36 QPAPRSTGTGSDDK
-47 DENKYDFIIIGAGS
+47 KYDYIIIGAGS

-91 HNPPQAMELWHSA
+91 HNPPEAMALWHSA

-144 LPADYDNWAALGATG
+144 LPSDYDNWAAMGATG
-159 WSWQEVLPY
+159 WSWKDVLPY
-168 FRKAEH
+168 FRKAEN
-174 CNISGLSAMHGTGGL
+174 CNIDGLSNLHATGGL
-189 LQVSSPAMTPLAHAF
+189 LQVSRPAMTPLAHAF

-211 GLRLVKDYNDGQD
+211 GLRLVQDYNNGQD
-224 SSGVSFPQ
+224 STGVSFPQ

-248 GDAISQADNLSVITE
+248 GDAIRGADNLSVITE
-263 ARVLKLLHQRDRI
+263 ARVLKLLNQGDHI
-276 TGVHFVHRGVD
+276 TGVNFVHRGTD

-301 SLMSPAILLHSG
+301 SLMSPSILLHSG

-325 TPLVNLPGVGENLHD
+325 KTLVNLPGVGENLHD

-352 PVAIGLASGIEAQ
+352 PVAVGLASGIEAQ

-371 SQLPAPDTQSLLF
+371 PELSAPDTQSLLF
-384 TMPFLP
+384 TMPFMP
-390 GVSQGYT
+390 GVTQGYT

-403 RPKSRGRLWLNSRD
+403 TPKSRGRLWLNSRD
-417 PLQPPLMDPRVYSA
+417 PLQAPLMDPRVYSEN
-431 VEDLEVMTDKALL
+431 EDLEVMTDKALL
-444 LREVMHQSALT
+444 LREVMKQTALA
-455 PWRGKEMGMDGV
+455 PWRGKEMGMEGV
-467 DNRRQM
+467 NNRDKM
-473 RDYIS
+473 RDYIR
-478 RMTGSYH
+478 RMTASYH

-506 VRGLS
+506 VHGLS

-538 KAADMILSGVQ
+538 KAADMILSS
-549 FKAI
+549 KA

>member
-1 MKPNNKLTDSG
+1 MKQDKLQTDAG
-12 RRRFIAASLAMGAAA
+12 RRRFIAASLAMSAAA
-27 ALPFSGHAR
+27 ALPFSGYAR
-36 QPAPRKAATRN
+36 QPAPRSTGTGSDDK
-47 DENKYDFIIIGAGS
+47 KYDYIIIGAGS

-91 HNPPQAMELWHSA
+91 HNPPEAMALWHSA

-144 LPADYDNWAALGATG
+144 LPSDYDNWAAMGATG
-159 WSWQEVLPY
+159 WSWKDVLPY
-168 FRKAEH
+168 FRKAEN
-174 CNISGLSAMHGTGGL
+174 CNIDGLSNLHATGGL
-189 LQVSSPAMTPLAHAF
+189 LQVSRPAMTPLAHAF

-211 GLRLVKDYNDGQD
+211 GLRLVQDYNNGQD
-224 SSGVSFPQ
+224 STGVSFPQ

-248 GDAISQADNLSVITE
+248 GDAIRGADNLSVITE
-263 ARVLKLLHQRDRI
+263 ARVLKLLNQGDHI
-276 TGVHFVHRGVD
+276 TGVHFVHRGTD

-301 SLMSPAILLHSG
+301 SLMSPSILLHSG

-325 TPLVNLPGVGENLHD
+325 KTLVNPPGVGENLHD

-352 PVAIGLASGIEAQ
+352 PVAVGLASGIEAQ

-371 SQLPAPDTQSLLF
+371 PELSAPDTQSLLF
-384 TMPFLP
+384 TMPFMP
-390 GVSQGYT
+390 GVAQGYT

-403 RPKSRGRLWLNSRD
+403 APKSRGRLWLNSRD
-417 PLQPPLMDPRVYSA
+417 PLQAPLMDPRVYSEN
-431 VEDLEVMTDKALL
+431 EDLEVMTDKALL
-444 LREVMHQSALT
+444 LREVMKQTALA
-455 PWRGKEMGMDGV
+455 PWRGKEMGMEGV
-467 DNRRQM
+467 NNRDKM
-473 RDYIS
+473 RDYIR
-478 RMTGSYH
+478 RMTASYH

-506 VRGLS
+506 VHGLS

-538 KAADMILSGVQ
+538 KAADMILSS
-549 FKAI
+549 KA

>member
-1 MKPNNKLTDSG
+1 MKQDKLQTDAG
-12 RRRFIAASLAMGAAA
+12 RRRFIAASLAMSAAA
-27 ALPFSGHAR
+27 ALPFSGYAR
-36 QPAPRKAATRN
+36 QPAPRSTGTGSDDK
-47 DENKYDFIIIGAGS
+47 KYDYIIIGAGS

-91 HNPPQAMELWHSA
+91 HNPPEAMALWHSA

-109 STQPQIYAGKQDIY
+109 STQPQLYAGKQDIY

-144 LPADYDNWAALGATG
+144 LPSDYDNWAAMGATG
-159 WSWQEVLPY
+159 WSWKDVLPY
-168 FRKAEH
+168 FRKAEN
-174 CNISGLSAMHGTGGL
+174 CNIDGLSNLHATGGL
-189 LQVSSPAMTPLAHAF
+189 LQVSRPAMTPLAHAF

-211 GLRLVKDYNDGQD
+211 GLRLVQDYNNGQD
-224 SSGVSFPQ
+224 STGVSFPQ

-248 GDAISQADNLSVITE
+248 GDAIRGADNLSVITE
-263 ARVLKLLHQRDRI
+263 ARVLKLLNQGDHI
-276 TGVHFVHRGVD
+276 TGVHFVHRGTD

-301 SLMSPAILLHSG
+301 SLMSPSILLHSG

-325 TPLVNLPGVGENLHD
+325 KTLVNLPGVGENLHD

-352 PVAIGLASGIEAQ
+352 PVAVGLASGIEAQ

-371 SQLPAPDTQSLLF
+371 PELSAPDTQSLLF
-384 TMPFLP
+384 TMPFMP
-390 GVSQGYT
+390 GVTQGYT

-403 RPKSRGRLWLNSRD
+403 APKSRGRLWLNSRD
-417 PLQPPLMDPRVYSA
+417 PLQAPLMDPRVYSEN
-431 VEDLEVMTDKALL
+431 EDLEVMTDKALL
-444 LREVMHQSALT
+444 LREVMKQTALA
-455 PWRGKEMGMDGV
+455 PWRGQEMGMEGV
-467 DNRRQM
+467 NNRDKM
-473 RDYIS
+473 RDYIR
-478 RMTGSYH
+478 RMTASYH

-506 VRGLS
+506 VHGLS

-538 KAADMILSGVQ
+538 KAADMILSS
-549 FKAI
+549 KA

>member
-1 MKPNNKLTDSG
+1 MKQDKLQTDAG
-12 RRRFIAASLAMGAAA
+12 RRRFIAASLAMSAAA
-27 ALPFSGHAR
+27 ALPFSGYAR
-36 QPAPRKAATRN
+36 QPAPRSTGTGSDDK
-47 DENKYDFIIIGAGS
+47 KYDYIIIGAGS

-91 HNPPQAMELWHSA
+91 HNPPEAMALWHSA

-144 LPADYDNWAALGATG
+144 LPSDYDNWAAMGATG
-159 WSWQEVLPY
+159 WSWKDVLPY
-168 FRKAEH
+168 FRKAEN
-174 CNISGLSAMHGTGGL
+174 CNIDGLSNLHATGGL
-189 LQVSSPAMTPLAHAF
+189 LQVSRPAMTPLAHAF

-211 GLRLVKDYNDGQD
+211 GLRLVQDYNNGQD
-224 SSGVSFPQ
+224 STGVSFPQ

-248 GDAISQADNLSVITE
+248 GDAIRGADNLSVITE
-263 ARVLKLLHQRDRI
+263 ARVLKLLNQGDHI
-276 TGVHFVHRGVD
+276 TGVHFVHRGTD

-301 SLMSPAILLHSG
+301 SLMSPSILLHSG

-325 TPLVNLPGVGENLHD
+325 KTLVNLPGVGENLHD

-352 PVAIGLASGIEAQ
+352 PVAVGLASGIEAQ

-371 SQLPAPDTQSLLF
+371 PELSAPDTQSLLF
-384 TMPFLP
+384 TMPFMP
-390 GVSQGYT
+390 GVTQGYT

-403 RPKSRGRLWLNSRD
+403 APKSRGRLWLNSRD
-417 PLQPPLMDPRVYSA
+417 PLQAPLMDPRVYSEN
-431 VEDLEVMTDKALL
+431 EDLEVMTDKALL
-444 LREVMHQSALT
+444 LREVMKQTALA
-455 PWRGKEMGMDGV
+455 PWRGKEMGMEGV
-467 DNRRQM
+467 NNRDKM
-473 RDYIS
+473 RDHIR
-478 RMTGSYH
+478 RMTASYH

-506 VRGLS
+506 VHGLS

-538 KAADMILSGVQ
+538 KAADMILSS
-549 FKAI
+549 KA

>member
-1 MKPNNKLTDSG
+1 MKQDKLQTDAG
-12 RRRFIAASLAMGAAA
+12 RRRFIAASLAMSAAA
-27 ALPFSGHAR
+27 ALPFSGYAR
-36 QPAPRKAATRN
+36 QPAPRSTGTGSDDK
-47 DENKYDFIIIGAGS
+47 KYDYIIIGAGS

-91 HNPPQAMELWHSA
+91 HNPPEAMALWHSA

-144 LPADYDNWAALGATG
+144 LPSDYDNWAAMGATG
-159 WSWQEVLPY
+159 WSWKDVLPY
-168 FRKAEH
+168 FRKAEN
-174 CNISGLSAMHGTGGL
+174 CNIDGLSNLHATGGL
-189 LQVSSPAMTPLAHAF
+189 LQVSRPAMTPLAHAF

-211 GLRLVKDYNDGQD
+211 GLRLVQDYNNGQD
-224 SSGVSFPQ
+224 STGVSFPQ

-248 GDAISQADNLSVITE
+248 GDAIRGADNLSVLTE
-263 ARVLKLLHQRDRI
+263 ARVLKLLNQGDHI
-276 TGVHFVHRGVD
+276 TGVHFVHRGTD

-301 SLMSPAILLHSG
+301 SLMSPSILLHSG

-325 TPLVNLPGVGENLHD
+325 KTLVNLPGVGENLHD

-352 PVAIGLASGIEAQ
+352 PVAVGLASGIEAQ

-371 SQLPAPDTQSLLF
+371 PELSAPDTQSLLF
-384 TMPFLP
+384 TMPFMP
-390 GVSQGYT
+390 GVTQGYT

-403 RPKSRGRLWLNSRD
+403 APKSRGRLWLNSRD
-417 PLQPPLMDPRVYSA
+417 PLQAPLMDPRVYSEN
-431 VEDLEVMTDKALL
+431 EDLEVMTDKALL
-444 LREVMHQSALT
+444 LREVMKQTALA
-455 PWRGKEMGMDGV
+455 PWRGKEMGMEGV
-467 DNRRQM
+467 NNRDKM
-473 RDYIS
+473 RDYIR
-478 RMTGSYH
+478 RMTASYH

-506 VRGLS
+506 VHGLS

-538 KAADMILSGVQ
+538 KAADMILSS
-549 FKAI
+549 KA

>member
-1 MKPNNKLTDSG
+1 MKQDKLQTDAG
-12 RRRFIAASLAMGAAA
+12 RRRFIAASLAMSAAA
-27 ALPFSGHAR
+27 ALPFSGYAR
-36 QPAPRKAATRN
+36 QPAPRSTGTGN
-47 DENKYDFIIIGAGS
+47 DDKKYDYIIIGAGS

-91 HNPPQAMELWHSA
+91 HNPPEAMALWHSA

-144 LPADYDNWAALGATG
+144 LPSDYDNWAAMGATG
-159 WSWQEVLPY
+159 WSWKDVLPY
-168 FRKAEH
+168 FRKAEN
-174 CNISGLSAMHGTGGL
+174 CNIDGLSNLHATGGL
-189 LQVSSPAMTPLAHAF
+189 LQVSRPAMTPLAHAF

-211 GLRLVKDYNDGQD
+211 GLRLVQDYNNGQD
-224 SSGVSFPQ
+224 STGVSFPQ

-248 GDAISQADNLSVITE
+248 GDAIRGADNLSVITE
-263 ARVLKLLHQRDRI
+263 ARVLKLLNQGDHI
-276 TGVHFVHRGVD
+276 TGVHFVHRGTD

-301 SLMSPAILLHSG
+301 SLMSPSILLHSG

-325 TPLVNLPGVGENLHD
+325 RTLVNLPGVGENLHD

-352 PVAIGLASGIEAQ
+352 PVAVGLASGIEAQ

-371 SQLPAPDTQSLLF
+371 PELSAPDTQSLLF
-384 TMPFLP
+384 TMPFMP
-390 GVSQGYT
+390 GVTKGYT

-403 RPKSRGRLWLNSRD
+403 APKSRGRLWLNSRD
-417 PLQPPLMDPRVYSA
+417 PLQAPLMDPRVYSEN
-431 VEDLEVMTDKALL
+431 EDLEVMTDKALL
-444 LREVMHQSALT
+444 LREVMKQTALA
-455 PWRGKEMGMDGV
+455 PWRGKEMGMEGV
-467 DNRRQM
+467 NNRDKM
-473 RDYIS
+473 RDYIR
-478 RMTGSYH
+478 RMTASYH

-506 VRGLS
+506 VHGLS

-538 KAADMILSGVQ
+538 KAADMILSS
-549 FKAI
+549 KA

>member
-1 MKPNNKLTDSG
+1 MKQDKLHTDAG
-12 RRRFIAASLAMGAAA
+12 RRRFIAASLAMSAAA
-27 ALPFSGHAR
+27 ALPFSGYAR
-36 QPAPRKAATRN
+36 QPAPRSTGSGSDDK
-47 DENKYDFIIIGAGS
+47 KYDYIIIGAGS

-91 HNPPQAMELWHSA
+91 HNPPEAMALWHSA

-131 GSSAINGMMYVRG
+131 GSSSINGMMYVRG
-144 LPADYDNWAALGATG
+144 LPADYDNWAAMGATG
-159 WSWQEVLPY
+159 WSWKDVLPY
-168 FRKAEH
+168 FRKAEN
-174 CNISGLSAMHGTGGL
+174 CNIDGLSNLHATGGL
-189 LQVSSPAMTPLAHAF
+189 LQVSRPAMTPLAHAF

-211 GLRLVKDYNDGQD
+211 GLRRVQDYNDGQD
-224 SSGVSFPQ
+224 STGVSFPQ

-248 GDAISQADNLSVITE
+248 GDAIRGADNLSVITE
-263 ARVLKLLHQRDRI
+263 ARVLKLLNQGDHI
-276 TGVHFVHRGVD
+276 TGVHFVHRGTD
-287 YRIEARHEVLLCAG
+287 YSIEARHVVLLCAG
-301 SLMSPAILLHSG
+301 SLMSPSILLHSG

-320 EKMGI
+320 ENMGI
-325 TPLVNLPGVGENLHD
+325 KTLVNLPGVGENLHD

-352 PVAIGLASGIEAQ
+352 PVAVGLASGIEAQ

-371 SQLPAPDTQSLLF
+371 PALSAPDTQSLLF
-384 TMPFLP
+384 TMPFMP
-390 GVSQGYT
+390 GVTQGYT

-403 RPKSRGRLWLNSRD
+403 RPISRGRLWLNSLD
-417 PLQPPLMDPRVYSA
+417 PLQPPLMDPRVYS
-431 VEDLEVMTDKALL
+431 EDQDLEVMTDKALL
-444 LREVMHQSALT
+444 LREVMKQTALA

-467 DNRRQM
+467 NNRDKM
-473 RDYIS
+473 RDYIR
-478 RMTGSYH
+478 RMTASYH

-506 VRGLS
+506 VHGLS

-538 KAADMILSGVQ
+538 KAADMILSS
-549 FKAI
+549 KA

>member
-1 MKPNNKLTDSG
+1 MKQDKLHTDAG
-12 RRRFIAASLAMGAAA
+12 RRRFIAASLAMSAAA
-27 ALPFSGHAR
+27 ALPFSGYAR
-36 QPAPRKAATRN
+36 QPAPRSTGSGSDDK
-47 DENKYDFIIIGAGS
+47 KYDYIIIGAGS

-91 HNPPQAMELWHSA
+91 HNPPEAMALWHSA

-131 GSSAINGMMYVRG
+131 GSSSINGMMYVRG
-144 LPADYDNWAALGATG
+144 LPSDYDNWAAMGATG
-159 WSWQEVLPY
+159 WSWKDVLPY
-168 FRKAEH
+168 FRKAEN
-174 CNISGLSAMHGTGGL
+174 CNIDGLSNLHATGGL
-189 LQVSSPAMTPLAHAF
+189 LQVSRPAMTPLAHAF

-211 GLRLVKDYNDGQD
+211 GLRLVQDYNNGQD
-224 SSGVSFPQ
+224 STGVSFPQ

-248 GDAISQADNLSVITE
+248 GDAIRGADNLSVITE
-263 ARVLKLLHQRDRI
+263 ARVLKLLNQGDHI
-276 TGVHFVHRGVD
+276 TGVHFVHRGTD

-301 SLMSPAILLHSG
+301 SLMSPSILLHSG

-325 TPLVNLPGVGENLHD
+325 KTLVNLPGVGENLHD

-352 PVAIGLASGIEAQ
+352 PVAVGLASGIEAQ

-371 SQLPAPDTQSLLF
+371 PELSAPDTQSLLF
-384 TMPFLP
+384 TMPFMP
-390 GVSQGYT
+390 DVTQGYT

-403 RPKSRGRLWLNSRD
+403 APKSRGRLWLNSRD
-417 PLQPPLMDPRVYSA
+417 PLQAPLMDPRVYSEN
-431 VEDLEVMTDKALL
+431 EDLEVMTDKALL
-444 LREVMHQSALT
+444 LREVMKQTALA
-455 PWRGKEMGMDGV
+455 PWRGKEMGMEGV
-467 DNRRQM
+467 KNRDKM
-473 RDYIS
+473 RDYIR
-478 RMTGSYH
+478 RMTASYH

-506 VRGLS
+506 VHGLS

-538 KAADMILSGVQ
+538 KAADMILSS
-549 FKAI
+549 KA

>member
-1 MKPNNKLTDSG
+1 MKQDKLHTDAG
-12 RRRFIAASLAMGAAA
+12 RRRFIAASLAMSAAA
-27 ALPFSGHAR
+27 ALPFSGYAR
-36 QPAPRKAATRN
+36 QPAPRSTGSGSEDK
-47 DENKYDFIIIGAGS
+47 KYDYIIIGAGS

-91 HNPPQAMELWHSA
+91 HNPPEAMALWHSA

-131 GSSAINGMMYVRG
+131 GSSSINGMMYVRG
-144 LPADYDNWAALGATG
+144 LPADYDNWAAMGATG
-159 WSWQEVLPY
+159 WSWKDVLPY
-168 FRKAEH
+168 FRKAEN
-174 CNISGLSAMHGTGGL
+174 CNIDGLSNLHATGGL
-189 LQVSSPAMTPLAHAF
+189 LQVSRPSMTPLAHAF

-211 GLRLVKDYNDGQD
+211 GLRRVQDYNDGQD
-224 SSGVSFPQ
+224 STGVSFPQ

-248 GDAISQADNLSVITE
+248 GDAIRGADNLSVITE
-263 ARVLKLLHQRDRI
+263 ARVLKLLNQGDHI
-276 TGVHFVHRGVD
+276 TGVHFVHRGTD
-287 YRIEARHEVLLCAG
+287 YRIEARHDVLLCAG
-301 SLMSPAILLHSG
+301 SLMSPSILLHSG

-325 TPLVNLPGVGENLHD
+325 KTLVNLPGVGENLHD

-352 PVAIGLASGIEAQ
+352 PVAVGLASGIEAQ

-371 SQLPAPDTQSLLF
+371 PALSAPDTQSLLF
-384 TMPFLP
+384 TMPFMP
-390 GVSQGYT
+390 GVTQGYT

-403 RPKSRGRLWLNSRD
+403 RPISRGRLWLNSLD
-417 PLQPPLMDPRVYSA
+417 PLQPPLMDPRVYS
-431 VEDLEVMTDKALL
+431 EDQDLEVMTDKALL
-444 LREVMHQSALT
+444 LREVMKQTALA

-467 DNRRQM
+467 NNRDKM
-473 RDYIS
+473 RDYIR
-478 RMTGSYH
+478 RMTASYH

-506 VRGLS
+506 VHGLS

-538 KAADMILSGVQ
+538 KAADMILSS
-549 FKAI
+549 KA

>member
-1 MKPNNKLTDSG
+1 MKQDKLQTDAG
-12 RRRFIAASLAMGAAA
+12 RRRFIAASLAMSAAA
-27 ALPFSGHAR
+27 ALPFSGYAR
-36 QPAPRKAATRN
+36 QPAPRSTGTGSDDK
-47 DENKYDFIIIGAGS
+47 KYDYIIIGAGS

-91 HNPPQAMELWHSA
+91 HNPPEAMALWHSA

-144 LPADYDNWAALGATG
+144 LPSDYDNWAAMGATG
-159 WSWQEVLPY
+159 WSWKDVLPY
-168 FRKAEH
+168 FRKAEN
-174 CNISGLSAMHGTGGL
+174 CNIDGLSNLHATGGL
-189 LQVSSPAMTPLAHAF
+189 LQVSRPAMTPLAHAF

-211 GLRLVKDYNDGQD
+211 GLRLVQDYNNGQD
-224 SSGVSFPQ
+224 STGVSFPQ
-232 YTMTPDG
+232 YTMTPGG

-248 GDAISQADNLSVITE
+248 GDAIRGADNLSVITE
-263 ARVLKLLHQRDRI
+263 ARVLKLLNQGDHI
-276 TGVHFVHRGVD
+276 TGVHFVHRGTD

-301 SLMSPAILLHSG
+301 SLMSPFILLHSG

-325 TPLVNLPGVGENLHD
+325 KTLVNLPGVGENLHD

-352 PVAIGLASGIEAQ
+352 PVAVGLASGIEAQ

-371 SQLPAPDTQSLLF
+371 PELSAPDTQSLLF
-384 TMPFLP
+384 TMPFMP
-390 GVSQGYT
+390 GVTQGYT

-403 RPKSRGRLWLNSRD
+403 TPKSRGRLWLNSRD
-417 PLQPPLMDPRVYSA
+417 PLQAPLMDPRVYSEN
-431 VEDLEVMTDKALL
+431 EDLEVMTDKALL
-444 LREVMHQSALT
+444 LREVMKQTALA
-455 PWRGKEMGMDGV
+455 PWRGKEMGMEGV
-467 DNRRQM
+467 NNRDKM
-473 RDYIS
+473 RDYIR
-478 RMTGSYH
+478 RMTASYH

-506 VRGLS
+506 VHGLS

-538 KAADMILSGVQ
+538 KAADMILSS
-549 FKAI
+549 KA

>member
-1 MKPNNKLTDSG
+1 MKQDKLQTDAG
-12 RRRFIAASLAMGAAA
+12 RRRFIAASLAMSAAA
-27 ALPFSGHAR
+27 ALPFSGYAR
-36 QPAPRKAATRN
+36 QPAPRSTGAGSDDK
-47 DENKYDFIIIGAGS
+47 KYDYIIIGAGS

-91 HNPPQAMELWHSA
+91 HNPPEAMALWHSA

-144 LPADYDNWAALGATG
+144 LPSDYDNWAAMGATG
-159 WSWQEVLPY
+159 WSWKDVLPY
-168 FRKAEH
+168 FRKAEN
-174 CNISGLSAMHGTGGL
+174 CNIDGLSNLHATGGL
-189 LQVSSPAMTPLAHAF
+189 LQVSRPAMTPLAHAF

-211 GLRLVKDYNDGQD
+211 GLRLVQDYNNGQD
-224 SSGVSFPQ
+224 STGVSFPQ

-248 GDAISQADNLSVITE
+248 GDAIRGADNLSVITE
-263 ARVLKLLHQRDRI
+263 ARVLKLLNQGDHI
-276 TGVHFVHRGVD
+276 TGVHFVHRGTD

-301 SLMSPAILLHSG
+301 SLMSPSILLHSG

-325 TPLVNLPGVGENLHD
+325 KTLVNLPGVGENLHD

-352 PVAIGLASGIEAQ
+352 PVAVGLASGIEAQ

-371 SQLPAPDTQSLLF
+371 PELSAPDTQSLLF
-384 TMPFLP
+384 TMPLMP
-390 GVSQGYT
+390 GVTQGYT

-403 RPKSRGRLWLNSRD
+403 APKSRGRLWLNSRD
-417 PLQPPLMDPRVYSA
+417 PLQAPLMDPRVYSEN
-431 VEDLEVMTDKALL
+431 EDLEVMTDKALL
-444 LREVMHQSALT
+444 LREVMKQTALA
-455 PWRGKEMGMDGV
+455 PWRGKEMGMEGV
-467 DNRRQM
+467 NNRDKM
-473 RDYIS
+473 RDYIR
-478 RMTGSYH
+478 RMTASYH

-506 VRGLS
+506 VHGLS

-538 KAADMILSGVQ
+538 KAADMILSS
-549 FKAI
+549 KA

>member
-1 MKPNNKLTDSG
+1 M
-12 RRRFIAASLAMGAAA
+12 
-27 ALPFSGHAR
+27 
-36 QPAPRKAATRN
+36 
-47 DENKYDFIIIGAGS
+47 
-61 AGSVVTRRL
+61 TRRL

-91 HNPPQAMELWHSA
+91 HNPPEAMALWHSA

-131 GSSAINGMMYVRG
+131 GSSSINGMMYVRG
-144 LPADYDNWAALGATG
+144 LPADYDNWAAMGATG
-159 WSWQEVLPY
+159 WSWKDVLPY
-168 FRKAEH
+168 FRKAEN
-174 CNISGLSAMHGTGGL
+174 CNIDGLSNLHATGGL
-189 LQVSSPAMTPLAHAF
+189 LQVSRPAMTPLAHAF

-211 GLRLVKDYNDGQD
+211 GLRRVQDYNDGQD
-224 SSGVSFPQ
+224 STGVSFPQ

-248 GDAISQADNLSVITE
+248 GDAIRGADNLSVITE
-263 ARVLKLLHQRDRI
+263 ARVLKLLNLGDHI
-276 TGVHFVHRGVD
+276 TGVHFVHRGTD

-301 SLMSPAILLHSG
+301 SLMSPSILLHSG

-325 TPLVNLPGVGENLHD
+325 KTLVNLPGVGENLHD

-352 PVAIGLASGIEAQ
+352 PVAVGLASGIEAQ

-371 SQLPAPDTQSLLF
+371 PALSAPDTQSLLF
-384 TMPFLP
+384 TMPFMP
-390 GVSQGYT
+390 GVTQGYT

-403 RPKSRGRLWLNSRD
+403 RPISRGRLWLNSLD
-417 PLQPPLMDPRVYSA
+417 PLQPPLMDPRVYS
-431 VEDLEVMTDKALL
+431 EDQDLEVMTDKALL
-444 LREVMHQSALT
+444 LREVMKQTALA

-467 DNRRQM
+467 NNRDKM
-473 RDYIS
+473 RDYIR
-478 RMTGSYH
+478 RMTASYH

-506 VRGLS
+506 VHGLS

-538 KAADMILSGVQ
+538 KAADMILSS
-549 FKAI
+549 KA

>member
-1 MKPNNKLTDSG
+1 MKQDKLQTDAG
-12 RRRFIAASLAMGAAA
+12 RRRFIAASLAMSAAA
-27 ALPFSGHAR
+27 ALPFSGYAR
-36 QPAPRKAATRN
+36 QPATRSTGTGS
-47 DENKYDFIIIGAGS
+47 DDKKYDYIIIGAGS

-91 HNPPQAMELWHSA
+91 HNPPEAMALWHSA

-144 LPADYDNWAALGATG
+144 LPSDYDNWAAMGATG
-159 WSWQEVLPY
+159 WSWKDVLPY
-168 FRKAEH
+168 FRKAEN
-174 CNISGLSAMHGTGGL
+174 CNIDGLSNLHATGGL
-189 LQVSSPAMTPLAHAF
+189 LQVSRPAMTPLAHAF

-211 GLRLVKDYNDGQD
+211 GLRLVQDYNNGQD
-224 SSGVSFPQ
+224 STGVSFPQ

-248 GDAISQADNLSVITE
+248 GDAIRGADNLSVITE
-263 ARVLKLLHQRDRI
+263 ARVLKLLNQGDHI
-276 TGVHFVHRGVD
+276 TGVHFVHRGTD

-301 SLMSPAILLHSG
+301 SLMSPSILLHSG

-325 TPLVNLPGVGENLHD
+325 KTLVNLPGVGENLHD

-352 PVAIGLASGIEAQ
+352 PVAVGLASGIEAQ

-371 SQLPAPDTQSLLF
+371 PELSAPDTQSLLF
-384 TMPFLP
+384 TMPFMP
-390 GVSQGYT
+390 GVTQGYT

-403 RPKSRGRLWLNSRD
+403 TPKSRGRLWLNSRD
-417 PLQPPLMDPRVYSA
+417 PLQAPLMDPRVYSEN
-431 VEDLEVMTDKALL
+431 EDLEVMTDKALL
-444 LREVMHQSALT
+444 LREVMKQTALA
-455 PWRGKEMGMDGV
+455 PWRGKEMGMEGV
-467 DNRRQM
+467 NNRDKM
-473 RDYIS
+473 RDYIR
-478 RMTGSYH
+478 RMTASYH

-506 VRGLS
+506 VHGLS

-538 KAADMILSGVQ
+538 KAADMILSS
-549 FKAI
+549 KA

>member
-1 MKPNNKLTDSG
+1 MKQDKLQTDAG
-12 RRRFIAASLAMGAAA
+12 RRRFIAASLAMSAAA
-27 ALPFSGHAR
+27 ALPFSGYAR
-36 QPAPRKAATRN
+36 QPAPRSTGTGSDDK
-47 DENKYDFIIIGAGS
+47 KYDYIIIGAGS

-91 HNPPQAMELWHSA
+91 HNPPEAMALWHSA

-144 LPADYDNWAALGATG
+144 LPSDYDNWAAMGATG
-159 WSWQEVLPY
+159 WSWKDVLPY
-168 FRKAEH
+168 FRKAEN
-174 CNISGLSAMHGTGGL
+174 CNIDGLSNLHATEGL
-189 LQVSSPAMTPLAHAF
+189 LQVSRPAMTPLAHAF

-211 GLRLVKDYNDGQD
+211 GLRLVQDYNNGQD
-224 SSGVSFPQ
+224 STGVSFPQ

-248 GDAISQADNLSVITE
+248 GDAIRGADNLSVITE
-263 ARVLKLLHQRDRI
+263 ARVLKLLNQGDHI
-276 TGVHFVHRGVD
+276 TGVHFVHRGTD

-301 SLMSPAILLHSG
+301 SLMSPSILLHSG

-325 TPLVNLPGVGENLHD
+325 KTLVNLPGVGENLHD

-352 PVAIGLASGIEAQ
+352 PVAVGLASGIEAQ
-365 IFHKSA
+365 VFHKSA
-371 SQLPAPDTQSLLF
+371 PELSAPDTQSLLF
-384 TMPFLP
+384 TMPFMP
-390 GVSQGYT
+390 GVTQGYT

-403 RPKSRGRLWLNSRD
+403 APKSRGRLWLNSRD
-417 PLQPPLMDPRVYSA
+417 PLQAPLMDPRVYSEN
-431 VEDLEVMTDKALL
+431 EDLEVMTDKALL
-444 LREVMHQSALT
+444 LREVMKQTALA
-455 PWRGKEMGMDGV
+455 PWRGKEMGMEGV
-467 DNRRQM
+467 NNRDKM
-473 RDYIS
+473 RDYIR
-478 RMTGSYH
+478 RMTASYH

-506 VRGLS
+506 VHGLS

-538 KAADMILSGVQ
+538 KAADMILSS
-549 FKAI
+549 KA

>member
-1 MKPNNKLTDSG
+1 M
-12 RRRFIAASLAMGAAA
+12 
-27 ALPFSGHAR
+27 
-36 QPAPRKAATRN
+36 
-47 DENKYDFIIIGAGS
+47 IIGAGS
-61 AGSVVTRRL
+61 AGSVVTCRL

-91 HNPPQAMELWHSA
+91 HNPPEAMALWHSA

-144 LPADYDNWAALGATG
+144 LPSDYDNWAAMGATG
-159 WSWQEVLPY
+159 WSWKDVLPY
-168 FRKAEH
+168 FRKAEN
-174 CNISGLSAMHGTGGL
+174 CNIDGLSNLHATGGL
-189 LQVSSPAMTPLAHAF
+189 LQVSRPAMTPLAHAF

-211 GLRLVKDYNDGQD
+211 GLRLVQDYNNGQD
-224 SSGVSFPQ
+224 STGVSFPQ

-248 GDAISQADNLSVITE
+248 GDAIRGADNLSVITE
-263 ARVLKLLHQRDRI
+263 ARVLKLLNQGDHI
-276 TGVHFVHRGVD
+276 TGVHFVHRGTD

-301 SLMSPAILLHSG
+301 SLMSPSILLHSG

-325 TPLVNLPGVGENLHD
+325 KTLVNLPGVGENLHD

-352 PVAIGLASGIEAQ
+352 PVAVGLASGIEAQ

-371 SQLPAPDTQSLLF
+371 PELSAPDTQSLLF
-384 TMPFLP
+384 TMPFMP
-390 GVSQGYT
+390 GVTQGYT

-403 RPKSRGRLWLNSRD
+403 APKSRGRLWLNSRD
-417 PLQPPLMDPRVYSA
+417 PLQAPLMDPRVYSEN
-431 VEDLEVMTDKALL
+431 EDLEVMTDKALL
-444 LREVMHQSALT
+444 LREVMKQTALA
-455 PWRGKEMGMDGV
+455 PWRGKEMGMEGV
-467 DNRRQM
+467 NNRDKM
-473 RDYIS
+473 RDYIR
-478 RMTGSYH
+478 RMTASYH

-506 VRGLS
+506 VHGLS

-538 KAADMILSGVQ
+538 KAADMILSS
-549 FKAI
+549 KA

>member
-1 MKPNNKLTDSG
+1 MKQDKLHTDAG
-12 RRRFIAASLAMGAAA
+12 RRRFIAASLAMSAAA
-27 ALPFSGHAR
+27 ALPFSGYAR
-36 QPAPRKAATRN
+36 QPAPRSTGAGSDDK
-47 DENKYDFIIIGAGS
+47 KYDYIIIGAGS

-91 HNPPQAMELWHSA
+91 HNPPEAMALWHSA

-144 LPADYDNWAALGATG
+144 LPSDYDNWAAMGATG
-159 WSWQEVLPY
+159 WSWKDVLPY
-168 FRKAEH
+168 FRKAEN
-174 CNISGLSAMHGTGGL
+174 CNIDGLSNLHATGGL
-189 LQVSSPAMTPLAHAF
+189 LQVSRPAMTPLAHAF

-211 GLRLVKDYNDGQD
+211 GLRLVQDYNNGQD
-224 SSGVSFPQ
+224 STGVSFPQ

-248 GDAISQADNLSVITE
+248 GDAIRGADNLSVITE
-263 ARVLKLLHQRDRI
+263 AWVLKLLNQGDHI
-276 TGVHFVHRGVD
+276 TGVHFVHRGTD

-301 SLMSPAILLHSG
+301 SLMSPSILLHSG

-325 TPLVNLPGVGENLHD
+325 KTLVNLPGVGENLHD

-352 PVAIGLASGIEAQ
+352 PVAVGLASGIEAQ

-371 SQLPAPDTQSLLF
+371 PELSAPDTQSLLF
-384 TMPFLP
+384 TMPFMP
-390 GVSQGYT
+390 GVTQGYT

-403 RPKSRGRLWLNSRD
+403 APKSRGRLWLNSRD
-417 PLQPPLMDPRVYSA
+417 PLQAPLMDPRVYSEN
-431 VEDLEVMTDKALL
+431 EDLEVMTDKALL
-444 LREVMHQSALT
+444 LREVMKQTALA
-455 PWRGKEMGMDGV
+455 PWRGKEMGMEGV
-467 DNRRQM
+467 NNRDKM
-473 RDYIS
+473 RDYIR
-478 RMTGSYH
+478 RMTASYH

-506 VRGLS
+506 VHGLS

-538 KAADMILSGVQ
+538 KAADMILSS
-549 FKAI
+549 KA

>member
-1 MKPNNKLTDSG
+1 MKQDKLQTDAG
-12 RRRFIAASLAMGAAA
+12 RRRFIAASLAMSAAA
-27 ALPFSGHAR
+27 ALPFSGYAR
-36 QPAPRKAATRN
+36 QPAPRSTGTGSDDK
-47 DENKYDFIIIGAGS
+47 KYDYIIIGAGS

-91 HNPPQAMELWHSA
+91 HNPPEAMALWHSA

-144 LPADYDNWAALGATG
+144 LPSDYDNWAAMGATG
-159 WSWQEVLPY
+159 WSWKDVLPY
-168 FRKAEH
+168 FRKAEN
-174 CNISGLSAMHGTGGL
+174 CNIDGLSNLHATGGL
-189 LQVSSPAMTPLAHAF
+189 LQVSRPAMTPLAHAF

-211 GLRLVKDYNDGQD
+211 GLRLVQDYNNGQD
-224 SSGVSFPQ
+224 STGVSFPQ
-232 YTMTPDG
+232 YSMTPDG

-248 GDAISQADNLSVITE
+248 GDAIRGADNLSVITE
-263 ARVLKLLHQRDRI
+263 ARVLKLLNQGDHI
-276 TGVHFVHRGVD
+276 TGVHFVHRGTD

-301 SLMSPAILLHSG
+301 SLMSPSILLHSG

-325 TPLVNLPGVGENLHD
+325 KTLVNLPGVGENLHD

-352 PVAIGLASGIEAQ
+352 PVAVGLASGIEAQ

-371 SQLPAPDTQSLLF
+371 PELSAPDTQSLLF
-384 TMPFLP
+384 TMPFMP
-390 GVSQGYT
+390 GVAQGYT

-403 RPKSRGRLWLNSRD
+403 APKSRGRLWLNSRD
-417 PLQPPLMDPRVYSA
+417 PLQAPLMDPRVYSEN
-431 VEDLEVMTDKALL
+431 EDLEVMTDKALL
-444 LREVMHQSALT
+444 LREVMKQTALA
-455 PWRGKEMGMDGV
+455 PWRGKEMGMEGV
-467 DNRRQM
+467 NNRDKM
-473 RDYIS
+473 RDYIR
-478 RMTGSYH
+478 RMTASYH

-506 VRGLS
+506 VHGLS

-538 KAADMILSGVQ
+538 KAADMILSS
-549 FKAI
+549 KA

>member
-1 MKPNNKLTDSG
+1 MKQDKLQTDAG
-12 RRRFIAASLAMGAAA
+12 RRRFIAASLAMSAAA
-27 ALPFSGHAR
+27 ALPFSGYAR
-36 QPAPRKAATRN
+36 QPAPRSTGIGGDDK
-47 DENKYDFIIIGAGS
+47 KYDYIIIGAGS

-91 HNPPQAMELWHSA
+91 HNPPEAMALWHSA

-131 GSSAINGMMYVRG
+131 GSSSINGMMYVRG
-144 LPADYDNWAALGATG
+144 LPADYDNWAAMGATG
-159 WSWQEVLPY
+159 WSWKDVLPY
-168 FRKAEH
+168 FRKAEN
-174 CNISGLSAMHGTGGL
+174 CNIDGLSNLHATGGL
-189 LQVSSPAMTPLAHAF
+189 LQVSRPAMTPLAHAF

-211 GLRLVKDYNDGQD
+211 GLRRVQDYNDGQD
-224 SSGVSFPQ
+224 STGVSFPQ

-248 GDAISQADNLSVITE
+248 GDAIRGADNLSVITE
-263 ARVLKLLHQRDRI
+263 ARVLKLLNQGDHI
-276 TGVHFVHRGVD
+276 TGVHFVHRGTD

-301 SLMSPAILLHSG
+301 SLMSPSILLHSG

-325 TPLVNLPGVGENLHD
+325 KTLVNLPGVGENLHD

-352 PVAIGLASGIEAQ
+352 PVAVGLASGIEAQ

-371 SQLPAPDTQSLLF
+371 PALSAPDTQSLLF
-384 TMPFLP
+384 TMPFMP
-390 GVSQGYT
+390 GVTQGYT

-403 RPKSRGRLWLNSRD
+403 RPISRGRLWLNSLD
-417 PLQPPLMDPRVYSA
+417 PLQPPLMDPRVYS
-431 VEDLEVMTDKALL
+431 EDQDLEVMTDKALL
-444 LREVMHQSALT
+444 LREVMKQTALA
-455 PWRGKEMGMDGV
+455 PWRGKEMGMEGV
-467 DNRRQM
+467 NNRDKM
-473 RDYIS
+473 RDYIR
-478 RMTGSYH
+478 RMTASYH

-506 VRGLS
+506 VHGLS

-538 KAADMILSGVQ
+538 KAADMILSS
-549 FKAI
+549 KA

>member
-1 MKPNNKLTDSG
+1 MKQDKLQTDAG
-12 RRRFIAASLAMGAAA
+12 RRRFIAASLAMSAAA
-27 ALPFSGHAR
+27 ALPFSGYAR
-36 QPAPRKAATRN
+36 QPAPRSTGTGSDNK
-47 DENKYDFIIIGAGS
+47 KYDYIIIGAGS

-91 HNPPQAMELWHSA
+91 HNPPEAMALWHSA

-144 LPADYDNWAALGATG
+144 LPSDYDNWAAMGATG
-159 WSWQEVLPY
+159 WSWKDVLPY
-168 FRKAEH
+168 FRKAEN
-174 CNISGLSAMHGTGGL
+174 CNIDGLSNLHATGGL
-189 LQVSSPAMTPLAHAF
+189 LQVSRPAMTPLAHAF

-211 GLRLVKDYNDGQD
+211 GLRLVQDYNNGQD
-224 SSGVSFPQ
+224 STGVSFPQ

-248 GDAISQADNLSVITE
+248 GDAIRGADNLSVITE
-263 ARVLKLLHQRDRI
+263 ARVLKLLNQGDHI
-276 TGVHFVHRGVD
+276 TGVHFVHRGTD

-301 SLMSPAILLHSG
+301 SLMSPSILLHSG

-325 TPLVNLPGVGENLHD
+325 KTLVNLPGVGENLHD

-352 PVAIGLASGIEAQ
+352 PVAVGLASGIEAQ

-371 SQLPAPDTQSLLF
+371 PELSAPDTQSLLF
-384 TMPFLP
+384 TMPFMP
-390 GVSQGYT
+390 GVTQGYT

-403 RPKSRGRLWLNSRD
+403 APKSRGRLWLNSRD
-417 PLQPPLMDPRVYSA
+417 PLQAPLMDPRVYSEN
-431 VEDLEVMTDKALL
+431 EDLEVMTDKALL
-444 LREVMHQSALT
+444 LREVMKQTALA
-455 PWRGKEMGMDGV
+455 PWRGKEMGMEGV
-467 DNRRQM
+467 NNRDKM
-473 RDYIS
+473 RDYIR
-478 RMTGSYH
+478 RMTASYH

-506 VRGLS
+506 VHGLS

-538 KAADMILSGVQ
+538 KAADMILSS
-549 FKAI
+549 KA